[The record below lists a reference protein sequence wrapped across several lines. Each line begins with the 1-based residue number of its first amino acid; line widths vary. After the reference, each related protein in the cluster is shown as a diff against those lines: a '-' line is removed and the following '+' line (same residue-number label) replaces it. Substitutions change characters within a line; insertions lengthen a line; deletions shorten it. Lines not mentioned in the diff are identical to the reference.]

1 MTRCARLRRG
11 ASVRRGPRLH
21 GRVPRRRACRTAPHR
36 AASARLACAA
46 CVRATRGHGRRAGM
60 RARPSSADAA
70 TRGGTHR
77 RRRRAAQE
85 ARESWR

>member
-1 MTRCARLRRG
+1 MRADAARRERATRAPAAR
-11 ASVRRGPRLH
+11 PR
-21 GRVPRRRACRTAPHR
+21 PAPACLPHR

>member
-1 MTRCARLRRG
+1 M
-11 ASVRRGPRLH
+11 
-21 GRVPRRRACRTAPHR
+21 
-36 AASARLACAA
+36 
-46 CVRATRGHGRRAGM
+46 RATRGHGRRAGM

-77 RRRRAAQE
+77 QRRRAAQE

>member
-1 MTRCARLRRG
+1 M
-11 ASVRRGPRLH
+11 
-21 GRVPRRRACRTAPHR
+21 PHR

-46 CVRATRGHGRRAGM
+46 CAACAQCAGTAAAPAC
-60 RARPSSADAA
+60 ARPSSADAA

-77 RRRRAAQE
+77 QRRRAAQE

>member
-1 MTRCARLRRG
+1 MRADAARRERATRAPAARPRPAPARL
-11 ASVRRGPRLH
+11 
-21 GRVPRRRACRTAPHR
+21 PHR

-60 RARPSSADAA
+60 RARSSSADAA

>member
-1 MTRCARLRRG
+1 
-11 ASVRRGPRLH
+11 
-21 GRVPRRRACRTAPHR
+21 
-36 AASARLACAA
+36 
-46 CVRATRGHGRRAGM
+46 
-60 RARPSSADAA
+60 